1 MVSQPIPDLGRA
13 TAEMLARI
21 RQRKPLLHHI
31 TNFVVMNDTAN
42 VTLHVGALPVMA
54 HAREEVAEMVAAAGA
69 LVLNPGTLTPEW
81 VEAMLIAGQ
90 RANELGIPVVL
101 DPVGAGATTLRT
113 QANQRLLHE
122 LKIAVLRGNS
132 GEVGVLSGMGGVVKG
147 VESIVDVAD
156 PVKVAKTLAKNLGAD
171 SVVPTGRIGDGPY
184 AAPSQGIVVAIT
196 GKQDVISDGE
206 RVVLVDNGDPWL
218 KTITGTGC
226 MSTTMIAA
234 FCAVEQD
241 YLLAASGGLIA
252 FGLAAELA
260 ASQAKGPASFKTA
273 LFDAIYNLTAEQIIA
288 GAKAR
293 LTW

>member
-81 VEAMLIAGQ
+81 VEAMLIAGR

-113 QANQRLLHE
+113 QANQRLLRE

-132 GEVGVLSGMGGVVKG
+132 GEVGALAGMGGVVKG

-156 PVKVAKTLAKNLGAD
+156 PVKVAMAFAQ
-171 SVVPTGRIGDGPY
+171 R
-184 AAPSQGIVVAIT
+184 QGIVVAIT

-241 YLLAASGGLIA
+241 HLLAASGGLIA

>member
-1 MVSQPIPDLGRA
+1 MANKPTPDLGRA

-81 VEAMLIAGQ
+81 VEAMLIAGR

-113 QANQRLLHE
+113 QANQRLLRE

-132 GEVGVLSGMGGVVKG
+132 GEVGALAGMGGVVKG
-147 VESIVDVAD
+147 VESVVDVAD
-156 PVKVAKTLAKNLGAD
+156 PIMVTKTFARQQ
-171 SVVPTGRIGDGPY
+171 S
-184 AAPSQGIVVAIT
+184 IVVAIT

-226 MSTTMIAA
+226 MATTMIAA

-241 YLLAASGGLIA
+241 HLLAASGGLIA

-260 ASQAKGPASFKTA
+260 AAVGQVAKPASDTAAIESRPTGLPAFGPASFKTA

-293 LTW
+293 WL

>member
-1 MVSQPIPDLGRA
+1 MKEETLDLGRA
-13 TAEMLARI
+13 TADMLARI

-54 HAREEVAEMVAAAGA
+54 HAREEVMEMVAAAGA

-81 VEAMLIAGQ
+81 VDSMIVAGQ
-90 RANELGIPVVL
+90 KANELGIPVVL

-113 QANQRLLHE
+113 ESNLRLLRE
-122 LKIAVLRGNS
+122 VRVAVLRGNS
-132 GEVGVLSGMGGVVKG
+132 GEIGALSGMGGIVKG
-147 VESIVDVAD
+147 VESVVDVDD
-156 PVKVAKTLAKNLGAD
+156 PIKVARTLAQE
-171 SVVPTGRIGDGPY
+171 R
-184 AAPSQGIVVAIT
+184 GIVVAIT
-196 GKQDVISDGE
+196 GKQDIISDGK

-226 MSTTMIAA
+226 MATTMIAA
-234 FCAVEQD
+234 FCAVERD

-260 ASQAKGPASFKTA
+260 ATKAKGPASFKMA
-273 LFDAIYNLTAEQIIA
+273 LFDAIYNLNTEQILA
-288 GAKAR
+288 GTKAH
-293 LTW
+293 WINS